1 MAAKVN
7 RSDFS
12 INTIIGP
19 GTNVWGDV
27 EAAGFTRID
36 GALHG
41 DLAVQGRIVIGEKAC
56 LKSSVSGTS
65 VTIGG
70 IVYGNVI
77 ATDRLV
83 LLSTG
88 LVVGDVITRRIQ
100 IDDGC
105 LVHGKIVVCKDEEK
119 MKAALAEHH
128 DAEGV
133 RQALKKRIS
142 AGNDDAPPASIT
154 TASPPPV
161 KKQADIPA
169 IKKNPQ
175 TLLA

>member
-1 MAAKVN
+1 LAAAAKVN
-7 RSDFS
+7 RSDYS
-12 INTIIGP
+12 LNTIIGP
-19 GTNVWGDV
+19 NTSVWGDI
-27 EAAGFTRID
+27 EAGGFTRVD

-41 DLAVQGRIVIGEKAC
+41 DLAAKGRIVIGEKAC
-56 LKSSVSGTS
+56 LKSSISGTS
-65 VTIGG
+65 ITIGG

-100 IDDGC
+100 VETGC

-133 RQALKKRIS
+133 RQTLKKRMP
-142 AGNDDAPPASIT
+142 NKPPADAAD
-154 TASPPPV
+154 AS
-161 KKQADIPA
+161 
-169 IKKNPQ
+169 
-175 TLLA
+175 